1 MAKAKENQE
10 AKGQRQQ
17 QGEGQKGG
25 RQQSSQAMQTAGG
38 RGGQQTGLT
47 RREQFAPSP
56 WAGNPFA
63 FMRRFGEEMD
73 RLFEDFRLG
82 GGLFAPTFGRELGGA
97 GSAGGTIW
105 SPQVEVFE
113 REGQLVVR
121 ADLPGLTKDDI
132 NVDITDDVLVIR
144 GERRSGREENEEG
157 YYRTERSYGSFYR
170 QIPLPEGVDAE
181 NANATF
187 RNGVLE
193 ITMQAPQRAEQR
205 RRRLEIRE
213 GAEGEEQP
221 RGRAKAAGQK

>member
-1 MAKAKENQE
+1 MAKAKESQE

-25 RQQSSQAMQTAGG
+25 RQQSPQAAQTTGG
-38 RGGQQTGLT
+38 RGGGQQTAVA
-47 RREQFAPSP
+47 RREQSQPSP
-56 WAGNPFA
+56 WGGSPFA
-63 FMRRFGEEMD
+63 FMRRFSEEMD

-82 GGLFAPTFGRELGGA
+82 GGLLAPTFGRELGGA
-97 GSAGGTIW
+97 GSAGGALW

-121 ADLPGLTKDDI
+121 ADLPGMTKDDI
-132 NVDITDDVLVIR
+132 NVEINDDALVIR
-144 GERRSGREENEEG
+144 GERRSEREEDEEG

-170 QIPLPEGVDAE
+170 SIPLPEGVDAE
-181 NANATF
+181 DANATF

-193 ITMQAPQRAEQR
+193 VTMPAPERAEQQ

-213 GAEGEEQP
+213 GAEEEQP
-221 RGRAKAAGQK
+221 RGRGKAAGQK